1 LLAVFLAGGLLSA
14 AADSS
19 SSRLLLPPSRDGIVA
34 VEGPVPLLFPSAR
47 RIESAMRVPV
57 ARVWVAVAVILPLA
71 TATLSPAGIN
81 YEGTY
86 PTPLSSSSSPPQSLS
101 KGQRRNLF
109 IASHS
114 VITVFCL
121 KCP

>member
-1 LLAVFLAGGLLSA
+1 LLAVFLAGGLVSAAAA

-19 SSRLLLPPSRDGIVA
+19 SSRLLPPPSRDGIVA
-34 VEGPVPLLFPSAR
+34 VDGSVPLLFPSVC

-57 ARVWVAVAVILPLA
+57 ARVWVAVAGLVAVILPLA

-86 PTPLSSSSSPPQSLS
+86 PIPLPSSSSPP
-101 KGQRRNLF
+101 
-109 IASHS
+109 
-114 VITVFCL
+114 
-121 KCP
+121 